1 MLTFFIG
8 LLTALMFLTCVALI
22 LLVLVQLPKKE
33 SGAGLAFGGAAT
45 DALFGAGRGNALTKM
60 TKYVA
65 GAFFVL
71 TLVVAVLTTRQARY
85 GSDLLQD
92 ELRRQSAAPAPLAL
106 PGDPSPVRPQTP
118 PPAPPAPAEPQ
129 N

>member
-8 LLTALMFLTCVALI
+8 LLTALMFLTCVVLI

-45 DALFGAGRGNALTKM
+45 DALFGAGRGNTLTHL

-71 TLVVAVLTTRQARY
+71 TLVVAILTTRQSRY
-85 GSDLLQD
+85 GADLLDQ
-92 ELRRQSAAPAPLAL
+92 ELRRQSAPAPLAL
-106 PGDPSPVRPQTP
+106 PSTGDQ
-118 PPAPPAPAEPQ
+118 APLRSEPAEPR